1 MEPLIL
7 RSAKPAANRD
17 WEERS
22 ADPEPLPAQVATDGS
37 GATRATLT
45 QITKVDRETTDDR

>member
-7 RSAKPAANRD
+7 RSHKPAASRD
-17 WEERS
+17 WEDSLTDR
-22 ADPEPLPAQVATDGS
+22 EPLPTKVATDGS